1 MSSASLPPERWAALQ
16 AAVDGAL
23 DVTPSARAAFLR
35 ATCGDDADLLRR
47 AERLL
52 AACDIAV
59 QPASLLSGSALALA
73 APVIAEVAAR
83 DAAEQRDRRHEAL
96 QAVRQAL
103 SGRYEV
109 ERELARGGMA
119 TVYLARDARHERAV
133 AIKVLERSVDP
144 AGAERFLR
152 EIRITARLTHPHV
165 LTIHD
170 SGEAEG
176 FLYFVMPLAPGET
189 LRAKLRRDGPLPV
202 DEAVRLLRDIADG
215 LAYAHGVGLVHRD
228 LKPENVLLAGD
239 HAIIADFGIARAA
252 WTATSEH
259 GAADGDTGRAGP
271 ALPPFTMLLGTP
283 AYMAPE
289 QTQPGAA
296 ADHRA
301 DLYALGIIA
310 HEMLTG
316 EQPAAIPAVGSLRHR
331 RDDVPAWLDSLIG
344 RLLERDPRARPE
356 SAAAVQREL
365 ERGPAVRSVPRRRVT
380 RVAAAATPVLLM
392 ALAAYIGVTILN
404 GRDDGGSAD
413 PVQAI
418 AVLPFS
424 GGNGAPDHVA
434 VGLSDELAYTLGR
447 LPGLHVAGATSAR
460 LAQLRG
466 LNAREA
472 GRELNV
478 AAIVTGTVRRN
489 HGRLRVTAAVIRTDD
504 GSRIWENTYEA
515 GLQRL
520 PALQDE
526 IAGAV
531 AAALLPAAPAV
542 PPSTRGT
549 ADAAAYDLY
558 MKGRFLFL
566 ERGAANVA
574 GAIDHFRQ
582 AVARDP
588 GFARAHAALAIAY
601 GVLPTYVPN
610 VTDSTRSLVAASARR
625 AAALD
630 STLADV
636 HIALAIV
643 HENALQL
650 DAAVARYRRAIELE
664 PSNVM
669 AYHALGFLLRSMGR
683 TDEALLEL
691 QRAARLDPLA
701 KSVATAH
708 AGALISARRFPEAA
722 AEARRAL
729 ALDPAFPLGLGGLAA
744 AQAFG
749 GQPDSAVA
757 TLRHALGIYPQQPGL
772 RVLLMYALAASG
784 RWSAAVAIRDSV
796 ADFRRA
802 GDIHTAVAELILG
815 NREPILDLLTS
826 PRGQTQWLNESLG
839 FGCDPMLDPL
849 WSEPRFVTA
858 MHELGVTPC
867 EHARPWPFTPPART
881 VNAR

>member
-1 MSSASLPPERWAALQ
+1 MSSAPLPPERWAALQ

-23 DVTPSARAAFLR
+23 DVAPAARAAFLR
-35 ATCGDDADLLRR
+35 AACGDDADLLER

-52 AACDIAV
+52 AACDAAA
-59 QPASLLSGSALALA
+59 QPANLLSGSAYELA
-73 APVIAEVAAR
+73 APVMAEVAAR
-83 DAAEQRDRRHEAL
+83 DAAEQRDRRREAL
-96 QAVRQAL
+96 HAVRQAL
-103 SGRYEV
+103 SGRYDV

-119 TVYLARDARHERAV
+119 TVYLAHDARHERAV

-189 LRAKLRRDGPLPV
+189 LRSRLRRDGPLPV
-202 DEAVRLLRDIADG
+202 GDAVRLLRDIADG
-215 LAYAHGVGLVHRD
+215 LAYAHGAGLVHRD
-228 LKPENVLLAGD
+228 LKPENVLLSGD
-239 HAIIADFGIARAA
+239 HAVIADFGIARAA
-252 WTATSEH
+252 WTAASEH
-259 GAADGDTGRAGP
+259 DAAGAAAGAADP
-271 ALPPFTMLLGTP
+271 ALPAFTMLLGTP

-289 QTQPGAA
+289 QAQPGAA

-316 EQPAAIPAVGSLRHR
+316 EQPAASPARGSLRDT
-331 RDDVPAWLDSLIG
+331 RDDVPAWLDALIR
-344 RLLERDPRARPE
+344 RLLEPDPRARPE
-356 SAAAVQREL
+356 SAAAVQGEL
-365 ERGPAVRSVPRRRVT
+365 ERGPAEPGPRRRSTLVGG
-380 RVAAAATPVLLM
+380 AAAAVLLM
-392 ALAAYIGVTILN
+392 TFAAYAGVTRLN
-404 GRDDGGSAD
+404 SGDAAASPA

-424 GGNGAPDHVA
+424 NGSETPDYTADA
-434 VGLSDELAYTLGR
+434 VSDELAHTLGR

-460 LAQLRG
+460 FARLRG
-466 LNAREA
+466 LSAREA
-472 GRELNV
+472 GRALNV
-478 AAIVTGTVRRN
+478 AAVVTGTVRRSD
-489 HGRLRVTAAVIRTDD
+489 GGLRVAAAVTRTAD
-504 GSRIWENTYEA
+504 GSRIWENTYDAE
-515 GLQRL
+515 LEHL

-531 AAALLPAAPAV
+531 AAALLPATPAV
-542 PPSTRGT
+542 PLSDRGT

-566 ERGAANVA
+566 ERGASNVA
-574 GAIDHFRQ
+574 GAVDHFRQ

-610 VTDSTRSLVAASARR
+610 VTDSTRSLLAASARR

-636 HIALAIV
+636 HVALAIV
-643 HENALQL
+643 HENALQF

-669 AYHALGFLLRSMGR
+669 AYHALGFLLRSIGR
-683 TDEALLEL
+683 TDDALPEL

-729 ALDPAFPLGLGGLAA
+729 ALDPAFPLALGVLAA

-749 GQPDSAVA
+749 GQPDSAIA
-757 TLRHALGIYPQQPGL
+757 TLRHAPGIYPQQPGL
-772 RVLLMYALAASG
+772 RVLLMYAYAAAG
-784 RWSAAVAIRDSV
+784 RWNDAVAIRDSV
-796 ADFRRA
+796 ATSRGD

-815 NREPILDLLTS
+815 NRAPILDLLTS
-826 PRGQTQWLNESLG
+826 PRGQTLWLNESPG

-849 WSEPRFVTA
+849 WSEPRFVAA
-858 MHELGVTPC
+858 MRELGVAAC
-867 EHARPWPFTPPART
+867 EHARPWPFMPPGRA